1 MVLDVEEY
9 PGDPMQA
16 RTTTKHER
24 YWDTSAILSSEKAR
38 LHALQLY
45 VMRSIAK
52 SHGGTIETDLASQTI
67 NVTVPGIQGDAC
79 AQEIEEQVSAMAH
92 YIYTQVDALFSG
104 EILVRVN
111 LN

>member
-1 MVLDVEEY
+1 MVLDVGED
-9 PGDPMQA
+9 PGDPMQGKA
-16 RTTTKHER
+16 TTKHER
-24 YWDTSAILSSEKAR
+24 YWDTSSVLSSEKAR

>member
-1 MVLDVEEY
+1 M
-9 PGDPMQA
+9 GDPMQEKA
-16 RTTTKHER
+16 AIKHER
-24 YWDTSAILSSEKAR
+24 YWDRSAILSSEKAR

-67 NVTVPGIQGDAC
+67 NVTVPGIQGDVC

-104 EILVRVN
+104 EILVRISHN
-111 LN
+111 

>member
-1 MVLDVEEY
+1 
-9 PGDPMQA
+9 
-16 RTTTKHER
+16 
-24 YWDTSAILSSEKAR
+24 
-38 LHALQLY
+38 
-45 VMRSIAK
+45 
-52 SHGGTIETDLASQTI
+52 LASHTI

-104 EILVRVN
+104 EIVVQIN

>member
-1 MVLDVEEY
+1 
-9 PGDPMQA
+9 MQGK
-16 RTTTKHER
+16 TTTKHER
-24 YWDTSAILSSEKAR
+24 YWDTSAVLSSEKAR

-45 VMRSIAK
+45 VMRSIAH
-52 SHGGTIETDLASQTI
+52 SHGGTIETDLANQTI

-92 YIYTQVDALFSG
+92 YLYAQVDALFSG